1 MERILAHSPARGS
14 DEWEP
19 LADHLTR
26 VAERAVRFGQP
37 LGVSDLAHAA
47 ALLHDAGKLRSA
59 FQAYIQDQGPRTD
72 HSSYGAHLARER
84 YGEFYG
90 PLVAYAVAG
99 HHAGLPDGGRGDG
112 CLESRIRAGR
122 EVRDTAPWPDALLPL
137 PEAVSVPPA
146 VLQNVVQRPDSRG
159 FSVSMLV
166 RMLFSVLV
174 DADFTATEHFCDP
187 ERSAARARDM
197 PSLEALRGCLD
208 TYLADLT
215 ASAATD
221 AEGRAADVQSQ
232 RAAILGHCRAAA
244 EQAPGVFSLTVPTG
258 GGKTLSSLAFAL
270 EHARRHGLRRVI
282 YVIPYTSIIEQM
294 AEVFRE
300 ALGDLKDAV
309 LEHHSAAP
317 PSRGSEPIGPD
328 RLRLAEENWDAPLV
342 VTTSVQFFESL
353 FAARPAACRKL
364 HNLAQSVIIL
374 DEAQA
379 LPYQHL
385 EPCIAALRELSEGY
399 GASVVLCT
407 ATQPDFRQGRIFR
420 AGFGEVREI
429 VPDPVALQEVFRRV
443 RVEEAGALDDD
454 ALIDRLRAESQVL
467 CIVDARRYAAD
478 VYAALGGEDAFH
490 LSAAMS
496 PAHRRKVLKDVRE
509 RLSNGAPCRLVATQV
524 VEAGV
529 DVDFPVVYRAAAG
542 IDSLTQAA
550 GRCNRNGKLPDGGR
564 FVIFTP
570 RMTSSLQD
578 LKLRRDLARPI
589 LDRTDDPLGLE
600 AVGAFF
606 RDLFAVRAGTMDACG
621 ILPGMEEGKG
631 GMNFPFRSIAEKFHM
646 IEQATRPVI
655 VPWKDDDVNAMAL
668 VAELRRRD
676 ACDTLPDRAL
686 TRALQQVSVAV
697 FPHDFDRLQATG
709 ALSFA
714 GPDGR
719 FAVLERAALY
729 DKAVGLLPPPGE
741 RSASENIF

>member
-1 MERILAHSPARGS
+1 MERIFAHSPAKGG

-19 LADHLTR
+19 LVDHLTR
-26 VAERAVRFGQP
+26 VAERAARFARP
-37 LGVSDLAHAA
+37 LEVADLARAA
-47 ALLHDAGKLRSA
+47 ALLHDAGKLRRA
-59 FQAYIQDQGPRTD
+59 FQSYIQDQGPRTD
-72 HSSYGAHLARER
+72 HSSYGAHLAWER
-84 YGEFYG
+84 YGEVYG
-90 PLVAYAVAG
+90 GIVAYAVAG
-99 HHAGLPDGGRGDG
+99 HHAGLPDGGEGDG
-112 CLESRIRAGR
+112 CLKRRIRAGR
-122 EVRDTAPWPDALLPL
+122 EVRDAGPWPDTLLPL

-146 VLQNVVQRPDSRG
+146 VLQNVVQRPGTRG

-174 DADFTATEHFCDP
+174 DADFTATESFCDP
-187 ERSAARARDM
+187 DRSAARARDM
-197 PSLEALRGCLD
+197 PSLEALRGRLD
-208 TYLADLT
+208 AHLADLT
-215 ASAATD
+215 ASAA
-221 AEGRAADVQSQ
+221 AEADGRGAEVQAQ

-244 EQAPGVFSLTVPTG
+244 GQAPGVFSLTVPTG

-270 EHARRHGLRRVI
+270 DHARRHGLRRVI
-282 YVIPYTSIIEQM
+282 YVIPYTSIIEQT
-294 AEVFRE
+294 ADVFRG
-300 ALGDLKDAV
+300 ALGDLKQAV

-317 PSRGSEPIGPD
+317 PSRGEEPIGPD
-328 RLRLAEENWDAPLV
+328 RLRLAEENWDAPIV

-420 AGFGEVREI
+420 AGFGEVQEI
-429 VPDPVALQEVFRRV
+429 VPDPVGLQEVFRRV
-443 RVEEAGALDDD
+443 RVEDAGALDDD

-478 VYAALGGEDAFH
+478 VYAALGDEDAFH
-490 LSAAMS
+490 LSATMC
-496 PAHRRKVLKDVRE
+496 PAHRRQVLKAVRE
-509 RLSNGAPCRLVATQV
+509 RLHKGAPCRLVATQV

-570 RMTSSLQD
+570 RMASSLHD

-589 LDRTDDPLGLE
+589 LERTDDPLGLE

-606 RDLFAVRAGTMDACG
+606 RDVFAVRADTMDTCG
-621 ILPGMEEGKG
+621 ILRGMEEGAG
-631 GMNFPFRSIAEKFHM
+631 DMTFPFRSIAETFHM
-646 IEQATRPVI
+646 IEQAAHPVI
-655 VPWKDDDVNAMAL
+655 VPWKGRDVNAMAL
-668 VAELRRRD
+668 VEKLRGRD
-676 ACDTLPDRAL
+676 ALGILPDRAL
-686 TRALQQVSVAV
+686 TRALQQVSVSV
-697 FPHDFDRLQATG
+697 FSKDFDRLQAIG

-719 FAVLERAALY
+719 FAVLERTELY
-729 DKAVGLLPPPGE
+729 DEAIGLLSPPGE